1 MPTTRLSPVVSL
13 RFREP
18 AQPST
23 VRGPQ
28 PAAVCSSGQPHN
40 PPAEETKRQPRPNLA
55 LSLPT
60 SYRGTGMLM
69 EYARCGRRFDV
80 HVHLLPHIERRVLVF
95 HAIDDLQNACIHAFS
110 AIACQ
115 RLFRDHI
122 GLKTNELQRDS
133 QRTVAARGRQGGG
146 TFPHAPS
153 IVLIHIHANMQRS
166 DTSKDH

>member
-1 MPTTRLSPVVSL
+1 MPTTRLPPVVSL
-13 RFREP
+13 RFREL

-23 VRGPQ
+23 VREPQ

-40 PPAEETKRQPRPNLA
+40 PPAEETKRRRRPNLA

-60 SYRGTGMLM
+60 SYSGTGMLT
-69 EYARCGRRFDV
+69 ECARCERRFDV

-95 HAIDDLQNACIHAFS
+95 HAIDNLENACIHAFS

-115 RLFRDHI
+115 RLLGDHI
-122 GLKTNELQRDS
+122 RLKTDKLQRNS
-133 QRTVAARGRQGGG
+133 QRAVAPWRRHGGG

-153 IVLIHIHANMQRS
+153 IVLIH
-166 DTSKDH
+166 